1 MKIDKA
7 VQVFIIFSVLL
18 LMSLGLILNKT
29 YTPPIKSSKVIYTS
43 PQHTWRTTPDEIASL
58 VNGLSYSQQGNLTIT
73 YYPAGIISG
82 EYSFLIKS
90 SSKYVLIYLAVLRRP
105 DVLKLNLTLD
115 GKPINLSR
123 LNRYELNISPQA
135 TVWVYVIN
143 VSTPSRGIFGKV
155 AYELNYSKV
164 KSLNS
169 SWIIGT
175 PVTWWVI
182 SGKEQ
187 SMNLSVN
194 LPGGY
199 VFLSNYG
206 LLNSSTR
213 ITVNPDEL
221 QGVAFIRI
229 GRTLHLRVRRIDV
242 TVYISK
248 ACEYTNDSLDSLRGN
263 IEDAIS
269 EYINMTG
276 IVPAGKVD
284 VLITAEKYDN
294 GELIN
299 SNPPVA
305 VLGCSR
311 WNVASLKNLV
321 FQNPGLIFHEL
332 AHLWFGYYSD
342 IRRLDES
349 LATYMALTVECRT
362 SNCTGLLDEIENFK
376 VLPSLKL
383 NISLSKAYQEGITTP
398 ELRDSIIYYRGAFV
412 FRSLQF
418 VLGNTTFREG
428 LHRLLVECHQ
438 RNCNLTDV
446 RNVFE
451 NVSSRDLDWFF
462 REWFYTSKVP
472 DWSVANVSLKK
483 TKDGE
488 YFLTFAILDKS
499 NFTMPLQVEVV
510 TQNKKL
516 LRTVWVKGSANV
528 GFKTVTKP
536 VKIILDPNEWVANEN
551 RMYSVSGI
559 VVEIN

>member
-1 MKIDKA
+1 MRRI
-7 VQVFIIFSVLL
+7 VLVL
-18 LMSLGLILNKT
+18 TLILIVSALFNGS
-29 YTPPIKSSKVIYTS
+29 IHLKSSGFEVKYPLTA
-43 PQHTWRTTPDEIASL
+43 HKWRTTPGEIASL
-58 VNGLSYSQQGNLTIT
+58 VNPLSYPQKGNLTIT
-73 YYPAGIISG
+73 YRPTGVISG
-82 EYSFLIKS
+82 KYSFLIKS
-90 SSKYVLIYLAVLRRP
+90 SSKYVPIYLAILRRP
-105 DVLKLNLTLD
+105 GVLKLNLTID
-115 GKPINLSR
+115 GKPVNLSR
-123 LNRYELNISPQA
+123 LDRYELNVSPQA

-143 VSTPSRGIFGKV
+143 VSTHSREIFGKV
-155 AYELNYSKV
+155 TYELNYSKV

-169 SWIIGT
+169 NWIIGT
-175 PVTWWVI
+175 PVTWWAI

-199 VFLSNYG
+199 AFLSNYG
-206 LLNSSTR
+206 LLTSSTR

-229 GRTLHLRVRRIDV
+229 GGTLHLSIKRIDV

-248 ACEYTNDSLDSLRGN
+248 SCEYTNDSLGSLIGD
-263 IEDAIS
+263 IKDAIS

-276 IVPAGKVD
+276 IVPVRKVD
-284 VLITAEKYDN
+284 VLITTEKYDN

-311 WNVASLKNLV
+311 WNVASLENLV

-342 IRRLDES
+342 IGRVDES
-349 LATYMALTVECRT
+349 LATYMALTAECRT
-362 SNCTGLLDEIENFK
+362 SNCTGMLDEIENFK
-376 VLPSLKL
+376 VLPSLGQ
-383 NISLSKAYQEGITTP
+383 NVSLSTAYQEGVLNP
-398 ELRDSIIYYRGAFV
+398 GLRDAIIYYRGAFV

-418 VLGNTTFREG
+418 VLGNTTFREA

-438 RNCNLTDV
+438 RNCNLTYV
-446 RNVFE
+446 RNVFG
-451 NVSSRDLDWFF
+451 NVSGRNLGWFF
-462 REWFYTSKVP
+462 KEWFYTSKVP
-472 DWSVANVSLKK
+472 DYSVVNVSLKE
-483 TKDGE
+483 TKSGH
-488 YFLTFAILDKS
+488 YSLTFAILDKN

-510 TQNKKL
+510 TQNEKL
-516 LRTVWVKGSANV
+516 IRTVWVKGSANV

-536 VKIILDPNEWVANEN
+536 IKIILDPNEWVANEN
-551 RMYSVSGI
+551 RLYSVNGI

>member
-18 LMSLGLILNKT
+18 LMSLGLILT
-29 YTPPIKSSKVIYTS
+29 HTPSIKSSKVIYTS
-43 PQHTWRTTPDEIASL
+43 PQHTWRTTPDEIESL
-58 VNGLSYSQQGNLTIT
+58 VNALSYSQRGNLTIT
-73 YYPAGIISG
+73 YRPTGVISG

-90 SSKYVLIYLAVLRRP
+90 SSKYVPIYLAVLRRP
-105 DVLKLNLTLD
+105 GVLKLNLTID
-115 GKPINLSR
+115 GKPVNLSR
-123 LNRYELNISPQA
+123 LDMYELSIFPQA

-143 VSTPSRGIFGKV
+143 VSTPSGEIFGKV
-155 AYELNYSKV
+155 TYELNYSKV

-175 PVTWWVI
+175 PVTWWAI

-199 VFLSNYG
+199 VFLSNCG

-229 GRTLHLRVRRIDV
+229 GRTLHLSIKRIDV

-248 ACEYTNDSLDSLRGN
+248 ACEYTNDSLGSLRGD

-284 VLITAEKYDN
+284 VLITTEKYDN

-311 WNVASLKNLV
+311 WNVASLENLV

-342 IRRLDES
+342 IGRVDES
-349 LATYMALTVECRT
+349 LATYMALTAECRT
-362 SNCTGLLDEIENFK
+362 SNCTGMLDEIENFK
-376 VLPSLKL
+376 VLPSLGQ
-383 NISLSKAYQEGITTP
+383 NVSLSTAYREGITNP
-398 ELRDSIIYYRGAFV
+398 ELRDAIIYYRGAFV

-438 RNCNLTDV
+438 RNCNLTYV
-446 RNVFE
+446 RNIFE
-451 NVSSRDLDWFF
+451 NVSGRNLGWFF
-462 REWFYTSKVP
+462 KEWFYTSKVP
-472 DWSVANVSLKK
+472 DWSVANVSLKE

-488 YFLTFAILDKS
+488 YFLTFAILDKN

-510 TQNKKL
+510 AQNEKL
-516 LRTVWVKGSANV
+516 IRTVWVKGSANV

-536 VKIILDPNEWVANEN
+536 IKIILDPNEWVANEN
-551 RMYSVSGI
+551 RLYSVNGI

>member
-1 MKIDKA
+1 M
-7 VQVFIIFSVLL
+7 
-18 LMSLGLILNKT
+18 
-29 YTPPIKSSKVIYTS
+29 
-43 PQHTWRTTPDEIASL
+43 
-58 VNGLSYSQQGNLTIT
+58 
-73 YYPAGIISG
+73 
-82 EYSFLIKS
+82 
-90 SSKYVLIYLAVLRRP
+90 
-105 DVLKLNLTLD
+105 
-115 GKPINLSR
+115 
-123 LNRYELNISPQA
+123 YELNISPQA

-143 VSTPSRGIFGKV
+143 VSTPSGELFGKV
-155 AYELNYSKV
+155 TYELNYSKV

-194 LPGGY
+194 FPGGY
-199 VFLSNYG
+199 AFLSNYG
-206 LLNSSTR
+206 LLTSSTR
-213 ITVNPDEL
+213 ITVNPDKL

-248 ACEYTNDSLDSLRGN
+248 SCEYTNDSLGSLIGD
-263 IEDAIS
+263 IKDAIS
-269 EYINMTG
+269 EYVNMTG

-284 VLITAEKYDN
+284 VLITTEKYDN

-311 WNVASLKNLV
+311 WNVASLNYLV

-342 IRRLDES
+342 IGRVDES
-349 LATYMALTVECRT
+349 LATYMALTAECRT

-376 VLPSLKL
+376 VLPSLGQ
-383 NISLSKAYQEGITTP
+383 NVSLSIAYREGITNP
-398 ELRDSIIYYRGAFV
+398 ELREAIIYYRGAFV

-428 LHRLLVECHQ
+428 LHKLLVECHQ

-446 RNVFE
+446 MNVFE
-451 NVSSRDLDWFF
+451 NVSGRDLDWFF

-488 YFLTFAILDKS
+488 YFLTFAILDKN
-499 NFTMPLQVEVV
+499 NFTIPLQVEVV
-510 TQNKKL
+510 TQNEKL
-516 LRTVWVKGSANV
+516 IRTVWVKGSA
-528 GFKTVTKP
+528 TVSFETDTKP
-536 VKIILDPNEWVANEN
+536 LKIVIDPNEWVVNEN
-551 RMYSVSGI
+551 RLYSVRGI
-559 VVEIN
+559 VVEVN